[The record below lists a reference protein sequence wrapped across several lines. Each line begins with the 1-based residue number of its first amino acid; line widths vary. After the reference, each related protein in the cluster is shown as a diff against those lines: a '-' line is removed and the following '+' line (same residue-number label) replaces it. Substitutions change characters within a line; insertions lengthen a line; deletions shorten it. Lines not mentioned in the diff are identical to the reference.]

1 VGQAWT
7 CAKLHRTNRDN
18 RNDFSR
24 SPTHVRRIGQGA
36 SKPSDITGRLCPFG
50 DSVKLVSRLAHPT
63 ARLRMVPIEF
73 VVYQLAASVSDRIPR
88 VKTCNVP
95 YFSPARHS
103 TCTERCWEA
112 KLGESTHARP
122 WGLISASSCRG
133 DVIRLMA
140 WILGRIPRSCVRCS
154 RTSYEDS

>member
-1 VGQAWT
+1 MGQAST

-103 TCTERCWEA
+103 TCTERCWEGQA
-112 KLGESTHARP
+112 GRKHSCATLGPDFRIFVQGGCNSANGMDIGTHP
-122 WGLISASSCRG
+122 QEL
-133 DVIRLMA
+133 
-140 WILGRIPRSCVRCS
+140 
-154 RTSYEDS
+154 RTLFKDII

>member
-1 VGQAWT
+1 MGQAST

-73 VVYQLAASVSDRIPR
+73 VVCQLAASVSDRIPR
-88 VKTCNVP
+88 VKTCNCP
-95 YFSPARHS
+95 LLLS
-103 TCTERCWEA
+103 C
-112 KLGESTHARP
+112 
-122 WGLISASSCRG
+122 SALDMHRT
-133 DVIRLMA
+133 L
-140 WILGRIPRSCVRCS
+140 LGRPSWEKARSCATLGPDFRIFVQGGCNS
-154 RTSYEDS
+154 ANGMDIGTHPQELRTLFKDLI